1 MPKPKSTKVSKH
13 KENVKDEDT
22 DSSSENAIEE
32 ENEENEENEDKI
44 IEINQHLYKS
54 IKDTF
59 DLELKK
65 IFRNIARKYGE
76 EYFFNQE
83 DLLNF
88 YKQLTVEF
96 KYKTAESSETD
107 VKNQSKIPTAK
118 KSISSEERC
127 LARVW
132 AGGHM
137 IRNSTS
143 EQYGDQCQ
151 RKKFDGKLF
160 CKQHIEHLVH
170 GRFDEEPSKIVK
182 GFFIKHNDKSYNKE

>member
-1 MPKPKSTKVSKH
+1 MPKSKSTKVSKH
-13 KENVKDEDT
+13 KENVKDDDN

-32 ENEENEENEDKI
+32 ENDETEEKN
-44 IEINQHLYKS
+44 IEINQHLYKG
-54 IKDTF
+54 IKDAF

-65 IFRNIARKYGE
+65 IFRNVARKYGE

-88 YKQLTVEF
+88 YNQHTVEF
-96 KYKTAESSETD
+96 KYKKFESSETD
-107 VKNQSKIPTAK
+107 VKNQSKIPKSK

-137 IRNSTS
+137 IRDGKN

-151 RKKFDGKLF
+151 RKKADGKLF